1 MSSCAG
7 KPEAE
12 HGTSRAH
19 RSSIRGLR
27 LPLPA
32 LVPLVAPRLP
42 SYQMY
47 HRLSHCR
54 LRPILQG
61 PVHQFE
67 TRPRPN
73 DTCRRQPVGLPR
85 QYSEAPHRAVEVATP
100 LAADLA
106 AGRAVTK
113 RLRLPAAQ
121 IARPRGVRQ
130 CSHCITTLL
139 RHQCFR
145 RLRITSASRLPG
157 GRHPAPPPQMVIG
170 NSARRAGCA
179 AGTWICC
186 DESMHRGRYRY
197 PACGILSPKRARRSH
212 RRGTC
217 RLTLGTMPTRRSPCL
232 PPA

>member
-1 MSSCAG
+1 MDCG
-7 KPEAE
+7 FPCL
-12 HGTSRAH
+12 HWF
-19 RSSIRGLR
+19 RSS
-27 LPLPA
+27 LPA
-32 LVPLVAPRLP
+32 YLATRCITALVTVACAPF
-42 SYQMY
+42 
-47 HRLSHCR
+47 
-54 LRPILQG
+54 LQG

-73 DTCRRQPVGLPR
+73 DICRRQPVRSPR

-106 AGRAVTK
+106 AGRALAT

-121 IARPRGVRQ
+121 IPRPRGVREY
-130 CSHCITTLL
+130 SPCITTLL
-139 RHQCFR
+139 RHQCFP
-145 RLRITSASRLPG
+145 RLRITSVSRLPG
-157 GRHPAPPPQMVIG
+157 GRHPVPRQHRDRQGLDPNVATPPPPQMVIG
-170 NSARRAGCA
+170 NSAQRAGCA

-186 DESMHRGRYRY
+186 NESMHRGRYRY

>member
-1 MSSCAG
+1 MDCG
-7 KPEAE
+7 FPCL
-12 HGTSRAH
+12 HWF
-19 RSSIRGLR
+19 RSS
-27 LPLPA
+27 LPA
-32 LVPLVAPRLP
+32 CLATRCITALVTVA
-42 SYQMY
+42 
-47 HRLSHCR
+47 CA
-54 LRPILQG
+54 ILQG

-67 TRPRPN
+67 TAPRPN
-73 DTCRRQPVGLPR
+73 GICRRQPVRLPR

-106 AGRAVTK
+106 AGRALAT

-121 IARPRGVRQ
+121 IPRPRGVREY
-130 CSHCITTLL
+130 SPCITTLL
-139 RHQCFR
+139 RHQCFP
-145 RLRITSASRLPG
+145 RLRTTSVSRLPG
-157 GRHPAPPPQMVIG
+157 GRHPVPPPQMVIG
-170 NSARRAGCA
+170 NSAQRAGCA

-186 DESMHRGRYRY
+186 NESMHKGRYRY